1 MREILIRGGETE
13 PSAGDLASAI
23 REIYPPRT
31 EIGASLRPS
40 TRVIPEMAS
49 GALDLP
55 PAVIGA
61 ADILSLAQ
69 LVERMRRIIPHCEV
83 Q

>member
-31 EIGASLRPS
+31 EIG
-40 TRVIPEMAS
+40 
-49 GALDLP
+49 
-55 PAVIGA
+55 PA
-61 ADILSLAQ
+61 
-69 LVERMRRIIPHCEV
+69 
-83 Q
+83 